1 MSETAAAYH
10 RHDISDRAW
19 DTIAPNLSGGPG
31 KVGRPAQDNRRFIN
45 AVFWLLRTGAPWR
58 DLPPDY
64 GHWNTTARRSDAGR
78 RMDSGPNCWLWC
90 PMTPT
95 LSS

>member
-1 MSETAAAYH
+1 MSGTAAAYH

-45 AVFWLLRTGAPWR
+45 AVFWLLRPGATCPSPTDTGT
-58 DLPPDY
+58 PP
-64 GHWNTTARRSDAGR
+64 TAASPAGR
-78 RMDSGPNCWLWC
+78 RRDTGHAC
-90 PMTPT
+90 
-95 LSS
+95 